1 MKRTLLII
9 NDNSGSANVVGE
21 EKIVESL
28 QSAGFDIAQ
37 LLKIPQDEMPTKVA
51 VEQGGFDTVVIL
63 SGDGT
68 ISALCKALAGWD
80 GAILPLPGGTMN
92 LLCRKLHGDLLLPE
106 LLLCLSTSTLEPAPV
121 PVIYAAGFEVLTG
134 LIAGPSTEWGK
145 VREGLRE
152 RDVVSLVQ
160 QVPEAWAGTVEGK
173 SVGIEGREGGYPA
186 IFVEPYT
193 GTELSV
199 IAFKADGIGDMLSH
213 GIAWLRRDFRD
224 GPNDD
229 LGVMDEV
236 TIIDDDHEVG
246 LLVDGEQKS
255 TTSPLICRAGMSSVK
270 FVSLG

>member
-9 NDNSGSANVVGE
+9 NANSGTANAVGE
-21 EKIVESL
+21 KEIVDSL
-28 QSAGFDIAQ
+28 QSVGFDIAQ
-37 LLKIPQDEMPTKVA
+37 LLKIPEDELPTRA
-51 VEQGGFDTVVIL
+51 SVEQGSFDAVVIL

-80 GAILPLPGGTMN
+80 GSILPLPGGTMN
-92 LLCRKLHGDLLLPE
+92 LLCRKLHGEFLLTE
-106 LLLCLSTSTLEPAPV
+106 LLLCLSASNLEPAPV
-121 PVIYAAGFEVLTG
+121 PVIRAAGFEVLTG

-152 RDVVSLVQ
+152 MDVASLVQ
-160 QVPEAWAGTVEGK
+160 QVPEAWAGTVEGQ
-173 SVGIEGREGGYPA
+173 SVGIKGREGGYPA
-186 IFVEPYT
+186 IFVEPST
-193 GTELSV
+193 GTALSV

-229 LGVMDEV
+229 LGVMAEV
-236 TIIDDDHEVG
+236 TIIDDDHEIG
-246 LLVDGEQKS
+246 LLVDGEQES

-270 FVSLG
+270 FVGLR